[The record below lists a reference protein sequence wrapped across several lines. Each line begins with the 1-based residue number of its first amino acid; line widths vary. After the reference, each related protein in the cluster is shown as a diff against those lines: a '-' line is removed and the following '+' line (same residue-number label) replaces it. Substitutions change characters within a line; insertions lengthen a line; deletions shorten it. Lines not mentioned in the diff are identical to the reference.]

1 MQQGIAEAVIFRK
14 PPSLSIATG
23 WQLEPAGMPASELKA
38 GRHRMQEKVRFPPYP
53 PKTDVMMH
61 LARSSKLDWVRPSAK
76 PGTNG
81 GYGPFSASHLG
92 DLV

>member
-23 WQLEPAGMPASELKA
+23 WRLEPAGMPASELKV
-38 GRHRMQEKVRFPPYP
+38 GRHRMQEKDRLPPYP

-61 LARSSKLDWVRPSAK
+61 LVRPSKLGCLLPSAK

-81 GYGPFSASHLG
+81 SYGPFSTSHLG